1 MEATKHNY
9 TKRTLTSM
17 YDATRKENEK
27 VAGLDHQMT
36 HVEREFEEMMQLRN
50 EAKRRLELKFKDV
63 YR

>member
-1 MEATKHNY
+1 
-9 TKRTLTSM
+9 M

-36 HVEREFEEMMQLRN
+36 HVERDFEEMMQLRN